1 MRHDRHV
8 ETTETAPPTGREA
21 VERAALELFEEQGYT
36 GTSIRAIAGAAHV
49 DPALVIRWF
58 GSKEELFL
66 RVLSLTEKPV
76 PDLSGPIE
84 TLGERLVAFALA
96 PGQRDVRRDLTALV
110 RASDSSSVR
119 SRLRQITRTL
129 FVERLVE
136 HLDGPN
142 AELRAHL
149 IASQLG
155 GLLQSW
161 DVAEDQNVAA
171 ASRDRIVA
179 LYGSALQTLIDPP
192 VN

>member
-1 MRHDRHV
+1 MGDDRRV

-21 VERAALELFEEQGYT
+21 VERAALEMFEEQGYA
-36 GTSIRAIAGAAHV
+36 GTSVRAIAGAAGV

-66 RVLSLTEKPV
+66 RVLTLTEKPV
-76 PDLSGPIE
+76 PDLSGPRE

-136 HLDGPN
+136 RLDGPN

-161 DVAEDQNVAA
+161 DVAEDQSVAA
-171 ASRDRIVA
+171 ASRDRIVS
-179 LYGSALQTLIDPP
+179 LYGAALQALIDPP
-192 VN
+192 IE